1 MCSTAFGPS
10 CASRESAAVK
20 KISQKRD
27 GPAAGSAAKSDVG
40 GLYVGERW
48 SRAKIGV
55 RQTIVPG
62 QGIFIP
68 QGPQK
73 PHEQSASRKH
83 VTDAAPQHLPRRRSF
98 AGKADDLQAAQH
110 HAGSCAAEHRE

>member
-1 MCSTAFGPS
+1 MWSSASRPS

-20 KISQKRD
+20 KISQKRN
-27 GPAAGSAAKSDVG
+27 GPAGSAAMSDVG

-73 PHEQSASRKH
+73 THEKSASRKH
-83 VTDAAPQHLPRRRSF
+83 VTHAAPQRLPRRRSF
-98 AGKADDLQAAQH
+98 AGKADDVQTAKH
-110 HAGSCAAEHRE
+110 HAGSCAAENRE

>member
-1 MCSTAFGPS
+1 MSNTAFGPF

-20 KISQKRD
+20 KDRSERD
-27 GPAAGSAAKSDVG
+27 GPAPGSAAMGDVG

-55 RQTIVPG
+55 RQTIVPS

-73 PHEQSASRKH
+73 THEKSPSREH
-83 VTDAAPQHLPRRRSF
+83 VTRTAPQHLARRRSF
-98 AGKADDLQAAQH
+98 AGKADDVQAAKH
-110 HAGSCAAEHRE
+110 HAGSCAAENRE